1 MNKEKLTYL
10 SPETETLVVQAEGN
24 VLVAPSNPQVLSLLG
39 TFGEEN
45 KAGDDLI
52 VDDGF
57 NF

>member
-1 MNKEKLTYL
+1 MKKQKLT
-10 SPETETLVVQAEGN
+10 SSAPVAETFVVQAEGN

-45 KAGDDLI
+45 KAGSDLI
-52 VDDGF
+52 VDEGF